1 MTAVVT
7 VIFLGF
13 YLIKYFWY
21 NNEVENKILRL
32 QHLKTVFNQEE
43 FYTFGL
49 TFVPFRHSVFTII
62 LTSP

>member
-7 VIFLGF
+7 VIFLGS

-21 NNEVENKILRL
+21 HNEVENKILRL

-49 TFVPFRHSVFTII
+49 IFVPFRHSVFTII